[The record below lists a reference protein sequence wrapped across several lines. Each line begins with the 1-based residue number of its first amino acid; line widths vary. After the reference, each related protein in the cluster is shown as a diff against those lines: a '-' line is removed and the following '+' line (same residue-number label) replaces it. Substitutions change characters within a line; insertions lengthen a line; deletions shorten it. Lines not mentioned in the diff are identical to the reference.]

1 MERYVR
7 LTKEY
12 KELET
17 ITRTAD
23 KFKAALLSVEES
35 KDILLHEEDKE
46 LREMAEMEIEEL
58 EDKLPG
64 MEQELKLL
72 LVPADPDDSKNVI
85 LEIRGGTGGD
95 EACLFAGDL
104 FRMYAKFCERKGWK
118 VEVTNANEGT
128 AGGYKEIVASVTG
141 KGVYGIMKYESGVH
155 RVQRVPAT
163 ETQGRVHTCLL
174 YTSRCV

>member
-1 MERYVR
+1 MNHPLLEKLETYYIRFKEIGQLITDPEVIQDMERYVR

-118 VEVTNANEGT
+118 VEVTMPMKGLPEDTKKSWPVLPVKVCT
-128 AGGYKEIVASVTG
+128 A
-141 KGVYGIMKYESGVH
+141 
-155 RVQRVPAT
+155 
-163 ETQGRVHTCLL
+163 L
-174 YTSRCV
+174 

>member
-1 MERYVR
+1 MNHPLLEKLETYYIRFKEIGQLITDPEVIQDMERYVR

-72 LVPADPDDSKNVI
+72 LVPADPDDSRSGEEREEMKPVCLPATCSGCMRNFVSV
-85 LEIRGGTGGD
+85 RGG
-95 EACLFAGDL
+95 
-104 FRMYAKFCERKGWK
+104 K
-118 VEVTNANEGT
+118 
-128 AGGYKEIVASVTG
+128 
-141 KGVYGIMKYESGVH
+141 
-155 RVQRVPAT
+155 
-163 ETQGRVHTCLL
+163 
-174 YTSRCV
+174 SR